1 MIQVDRSVF
10 KNARFRD
17 CRLMGINWTKASW
30 GKREIAQLVK
40 AVDFQGCMMN
50 YSSFLGLN
58 LQGVNFV
65 GCTLLEVDF
74 SEIDLRKADFS
85 DSDLERAIFRNS
97 DIREADFSKAR
108 NYTLSPQ
115 LNKIKGAKFSLPEAM
130 SLLYS
135 MDIDLA

>member
-1 MIQVDRSVF
+1 
-10 KNARFRD
+10 
-17 CRLMGINWTKASW
+17 MGINWTKASW

-40 AVDFQGCMMN
+40 AADFQGCMMN